1 MTVTMQVTL
10 RVSPA
15 VVSGDVIT
23 VTFGG
28 GSAGGIEGGKLVL
41 CLIHSHADKDCS
53 KHFGSGTA
61 ILCSD
66 NYRTHTLLHLH
77 SV

>member
-15 VVSGDVIT
+15 VVSDDVIT

-28 GSAGGIEGGKLVL
+28 GSAGGIERGKL
-41 CLIHSHADKDCS
+41 
-53 KHFGSGTA
+53 
-61 ILCSD
+61 
-66 NYRTHTLLHLH
+66 
-77 SV
+77 

>member
-28 GSAGGIEGGKLVL
+28 GSAGGIEGGKYILMSYTFPCGFVRSEGL
-41 CLIHSHADKDCS
+41 AS
-53 KHFGSGTA
+53 KPVF
-61 ILCSD
+61 
-66 NYRTHTLLHLH
+66 
-77 SV
+77 

>member
-28 GSAGGIEGGKLVL
+28 GSAGGIEGGKY
-41 CLIHSHADKDCS
+41 
-53 KHFGSGTA
+53 
-61 ILCSD
+61 IL
-66 NYRTHTLLHLH
+66 YIPMR
-77 SV
+77 VRKK